1 MISRQW
7 TGTAP
12 KEKAA
17 VYIAHLQ
24 NDTFPKLSSIKG
36 FIKASILKRDV
47 PEGVEF
53 LVITEWESLEAIKQ
67 FAGADPEVAVVP
79 DEVQEIML
87 RYDKAVKHYEIAG

>member
-7 TGTAP
+7 TGITP
-12 KEKAA
+12 EEKAP

-24 NDTFPKLSSIKG
+24 NDTFPKLSSMKG
-36 FIKASILKRDV
+36 FIKASILKRKV

-53 LVITEWESLEAIKQ
+53 MIITEWESLEAIQQ

-79 DEVQEIML
+79 QTVQEIMI